1 MKLENMI
8 IEGSESYGLIESEFD
23 NQIKW
28 AERITY
34 CIKDTYYNCFS
45 MHDFPINSERI

>member
-1 MKLENMI
+1 MKLENMV

-28 AERITY
+28 AEQLPTV
-34 CIKDTYYNCFS
+34 
-45 MHDFPINSERI
+45 